1 MCSNRLRRE
10 GTALVAYSLGNFV
23 FGAASAETT
32 ATGILEADLSAD
44 GVAAA
49 RWRAGH
55 IAGERP
61 LTQRLPGACRSATRT
76 RWRPAYSSERRQST
90 RLPVARLG
98 DQGAPSTSAGATL
111 SRSPRRPSR
120 SLNGQGTGATKET
133 GVVRLPERLQV
144 RRPQVKVEVEP
155 AERPAGSEAAGVAR
169 AHGDERAVTRAG

>member
-1 MCSNRLRRE
+1 VVASFHWGIERATLETAEQRQLAQTAAAAGAQLVIRAHPHVLQPVRRE

-61 LTQRLPGACRSATRT
+61 LTKRLPGACRSATRT

-98 DQGAPSTSAGATL
+98 DQGAPPTSAGATL
-111 SRSPRRPSR
+111 S
-120 SLNGQGTGATKET
+120 
-133 GVVRLPERLQV
+133 
-144 RRPQVKVEVEP
+144 
-155 AERPAGSEAAGVAR
+155 
-169 AHGDERAVTRAG
+169 